1 MNDRV
6 DDSAGRDGKCAAHD
20 TKVYSQLAPSTG
32 RTMNRPIL
40 PRASDLLLLVHLDPH
55 PQNTWSHAR
64 DGRCLDLQAFVYERS
79 CRNAG
84 CGIAQARQAGAVKK
98 RTP

>member
-40 PRASDLLLLVHLDPH
+40 PRASDLLLLVQLDPH
-55 PQNTWSHAR
+55 PKNTWRHAR
-64 DGRCLDLQAFVYERS
+64 DGRRCVLQWLVAQRLEQRPHASRS
-79 CRNAG
+79 
-84 CGIAQARQAGAVKK
+84 
-98 RTP
+98 